1 MVSGD
6 ILEEDKRLVYGG
18 ASYPF
23 SSSSSLFSSS
33 SRLRGVEGGSD
44 DVDTGT
50 RSSSSSSRRSS
61 GGYIGAL
68 NAKIMTAGLGI
79 VLIGLSALAVLQN
92 DASNMEVHLI
102 TFLPST
108 QSFSFLCLITY
119 PRHLL
124 ILLRCTIYR

>member
-6 ILEEDKRLVYGG
+6 ILEEDKRLVYGD

-124 ILLRCTIYR
+124 ILLYCTIHR

>member
-33 SRLRGVEGGSD
+33 SRLRGGSD

-50 RSSSSSSRRSS
+50 GSSSSSSRRSS
-61 GGYIGAL
+61 GGFIGAL

-124 ILLRCTIYR
+124 ILLHCTIYR